1 MDFVFYKHKN
11 RVIGQFCLEEKV
23 IVFVKRI
30 AGPGYHGKGSSFKTE
45 NEMVG
50 WQHQLNG
57 HEFE

>member
-1 MDFVFYKHKN
+1 MFCKHKN